1 MDSLFHFVFAL
12 VGGYALVKGLGVK
25 YNPYTLVL
33 LSLSSLLIDLDH
45 LSVFIG
51 LSESLKLHNIF
62 IALIPLL
69 AYIIYR
75 NIYFIVFTVMLLG
88 HLIADTVQGIYGIP
102 LFYPLTKTTYLIPKK
117 WEIYLGGDPTSPIV
131 STFGI
136 GITLYFGLILL
147 IIIIPHLLS
156 STSIWRKKMFR
167 KRCLK

>member
-1 MDSLFHFVFAL
+1 MMDSLFHFVFAL
-12 VGGYALVKGLGVK
+12 VGGYVLVKGLGVK

-45 LSVFIG
+45 LTVFIG
-51 LSESLKLHNIF
+51 LSETLRLHNIF

-69 AYIIYR
+69 FYIIYR

-88 HLIADTVQGIYGIP
+88 HLIADMVQGMYGIP
-102 LFYPLTKTTYLIPKK
+102 LFYPLTRTTYLIPKN

-156 STSIWRKKMFR
+156 SAGIWRKTYTR
-167 KRCLK
+167 K